1 MDTVG
6 STAIVV
12 GRGAATVVVEVVD
25 VAGTLGVV
33 VLGAVGAIE
42 IAPLFVVED
51 VLLRRVR
58 S

>member
-1 MDTVG
+1 VG

-12 GRGAATVVVEVVD
+12 GRGAATVVVGVVAA
-25 VAGTLGVV
+25 AGVLVV
-33 VLGAVGAIE
+33 VLGVVGAIE

>member
-12 GRGAATVVVEVVD
+12 GRGAATVVVEVVAA
-25 VAGTLGVV
+25 AGVLVV
-33 VLGAVGAIE
+33 VLGVVGAIE

>member
-1 MDTVG
+1 VDTVG

-12 GRGAATVVVEVVD
+12 GREAATVVVEVVAA
-25 VAGTLGVV
+25 AGVLVV
-33 VLGAVGAIE
+33 VLGVVGAIE